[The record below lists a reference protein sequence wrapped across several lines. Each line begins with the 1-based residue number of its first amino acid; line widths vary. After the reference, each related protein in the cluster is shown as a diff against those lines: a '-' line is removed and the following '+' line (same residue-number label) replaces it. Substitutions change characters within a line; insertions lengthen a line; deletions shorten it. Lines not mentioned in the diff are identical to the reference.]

1 MSTDRSAGVTAPVQA
16 AVGADALRLLEQ
28 EAFRRA
34 WDALHSACPWAT
46 VFQGPAFALT
56 WYRVYAPRYEPVVV
70 HSGEWERG
78 DLAGLLL
85 LARERESGEMVHVG
99 AGHAEYHGW
108 LARPGAAATFPVEA
122 FVALRPI
129 VRGAP
134 FLRFLFLAPGT
145 PLDWVAAAERAG
157 FPTAVRWHKRGLM
170 RVGDGSEVQ
179 ASLRKSGNKSRL
191 ARLRRIGPV
200 SLDQLDTA
208 AALEGVIDV
217 IAEQCDVRQGGVHAS
232 LPFRSDPLKRELYLA
247 MMAEPGLLHATVLR
261 AGDRVVASHLS
272 TRDPRGV
279 PLGLITH
286 APEYAA
292 HSPGKLL
299 LLLLGRL
306 LGEQGYEVFDLTPG
320 GSYKDRF
327 ATHTDDVCV
336 AEVYFDRTAYA
347 AYRMRH
353 AASAMV
359 RRVEERT
366 GKEVRPTLE
375 RGARLLRQL
384 RRRRPDALVRSLGVR
399 AGRWA
404 HSDREFRIYRYALNG
419 GGAPATLGRLSVNRL
434 ADLLD
439 YSPAGPSDATLTEFL
454 ATAVERLEEGQ
465 IVFTYAEG
473 GVLLHYSW
481 LIPRARRVGSEFGHD
496 IPTPEGPSVLW
507 DDYTHPAAR
516 GRGLHQEALRARLSY
531 AAAHELSPV
540 AMIGVRAD
548 NAPSRHNIEKV
559 GFQYAGSAWLSVR
572 RGRARRWVTW
582 EPGLEPAAG
591 EGAAP
596 PAPASAPVAVAEGGA
611 TEGGSPQPERR

>member
-1 MSTDRSAGVTAPVQA
+1 MTTDRVTAPPAGARALVGTD
-16 AVGADALRLLEQ
+16 AVRLLERD
-28 EAFRRA
+28 EFRRA
-34 WDALHSACPWAT
+34 WEALHAACPWAT
-46 VFQGPAFALT
+46 VFQAPTFALT

-70 HSGEWERG
+70 HSAEWQGG

-85 LARERESGEMVHVG
+85 LARERDTGEVVHVG
-99 AGHAEYHGW
+99 AGHAEYHAW
-108 LARPGAAATFPVEA
+108 LTRPDAAAAAFPVAA

-129 VRGAP
+129 VRGAL
-134 FLRFLFLAPGT
+134 LRFLFLAPGT
-145 PLDWVAAAERAG
+145 PVDWVPAAEQAG
-157 FPTAVRWHKRGLM
+157 FPTALRWHKRGLM
-170 RVGDGSEVQ
+170 RVGEGSEVQ
-179 ASLRKSGNKSRL
+179 ASLRKSGNKSRI

-200 SLDQLDTA
+200 AFTQLHSVA
-208 AALEGVIDV
+208 ELEAVIDV

-232 LPFRSDPLKRELYLA
+232 LPFRSDSLKRELYLA
-247 MMAEPGLLHATVLR
+247 MMAEPGLMHATVLR
-261 AGDRVVASHLS
+261 AGEKLVASHLS
-272 TRDPRGV
+272 VCDPRGV
-279 PLGLITH
+279 PLGLVTH
-286 APEYAA
+286 APEQAA

-299 LLLLGRL
+299 LLHLGRL
-306 LGEQGYEVFDLTPG
+306 LGEQGYDVFDLTPG

-347 AYRMRH
+347 TYRLRR
-353 AASAMV
+353 AASGIV

-366 GKEVRPTLE
+366 GKNVRPTLE
-375 RGARLLRQL
+375 RGGRLLRQL
-384 RRRRPDALVRSLGVR
+384 HRRRPDALLRSIGVR

-404 HSDREFRIYRYALNG
+404 HSDREFRMYRHTLNDD
-419 GGAPATLGRLSVNRL
+419 GAPAALGRLSVNRL

-439 YSPAGPSDATLTEFL
+439 YRPAGPSDTALTEFL
-454 ATAVERLEEGQ
+454 ATALERLEEGQ

-516 GRGLHQEALRARLSY
+516 GRGLHQEALRVRLSY
-531 AAAHELSPV
+531 AAAHALSPV

-548 NAPSRHNIEKV
+548 NGPSRHNIEKV

-582 EPGLEPAAG
+582 EPGLEPAA
-591 EGAAP
+591 EGAAV
-596 PAPASAPVAVAEGGA
+596 PAAAGGGA
-611 TEGGSPQPERR
+611 TEDGASQSAR